1 MPNPRE
7 FIPEFIGQRE
17 SERVEL
23 VLFKHWYM
31 LALPLLKALGII
43 VLSLGIPIWLH
54 WSSFIFSYGLS
65 TILYY
70 GWLVFWIAYMV
81 YAYTNWYRDRF
92 IVTSERIV
100 DVDQRGLFSRKV
112 SEVELIKVQNIT
124 HTVEGPAATMFNF
137 GTVIIQSAG
146 ANDVVLDR
154 VADPAGVQE
163 EITRLVKAAN
173 AGSAVT
179 AEELIEFIKTNR
191 GQ

>member
-17 SERVEL
+17 SERVES

-31 LALPLLKALGII
+31 LALPLLKALGIT

-163 EITRLVKAAN
+163 EITQLVKAAN

-191 GQ
+191 SQ

>member
-163 EITRLVKAAN
+163 EITQLVKAAN